1 MSATANDGP
10 SCDNSFEI
18 NPSWSKSMN
27 YFLYLLK
34 GILFSLKKALA
45 YPFWYINNLA
55 SAIFKLSVEL
65 LVIF

>member
-1 MSATANDGP
+1 MSATASDGP

-34 GILFSLKKALA
+34 AHSVFLKKG
-45 YPFWYINNLA
+45 FG
-55 SAIFKLSVEL
+55 LS
-65 LVIF
+65 FFGT